1 MEFIIAFFQSQLM
14 LGNAK
19 YDIKEAMEKFSG
31 YVSLQTAYCK
41 TFFIVIM
48 RNGQW
53 IFQILEYK
61 IKHKKLKS

>member
-48 RNGQW
+48 RKTMDISNT
-53 IFQILEYK
+53 
-61 IKHKKLKS
+61 